1 MLGEIDRIQPPIHE
15 QLGKGILEVTDI
27 ISSPYPGASVVPEYC
42 RATLDRRLLTGETRE
57 SILAPIQK
65 LIDSLEKEDSE
76 FSAKASFSVGSER
89 CYTGAEIKGERFF
102 PGWYYAPEE
111 KYVQQILQKI
121 REAGY
126 APELTQY
133 SFCTN
138 GSHYAGEKGIPTIG
152 LGPSRE
158 DLAHMV
164 DEYVELTQLYGAV
177 ECYYAVME
185 ALVL

>member
-1 MLGEIDRIQPPIHE
+1 MLKFKVSDFFQDGTMP
-15 QLGKGILEVTDI
+15 
-27 ISSPYPGASVVPEYC
+27 
-42 RATLDRRLLTGETRE
+42 RRR
-57 SILAPIQK
+57 S
-65 LIDSLEKEDSE
+65 
-76 FSAKASFSVGSER
+76 
-89 CYTGAEIKGERFF
+89 
-102 PGWYYAPEE
+102 
-111 KYVQQILQKI
+111 YVQQILQKI

-126 APELTQY
+126 DPELTQY